1 MKTPK
6 HPSQRPAPIASPAAK
21 VIISEREI
29 DLLAAFRAMDERSQE
44 FIGRLAERQAK
55 LCPA

>member
-6 HPSQRPAPIASPAAK
+6 HPSQRPTPIASPAAE
-21 VIISEREI
+21 VIISQREV

-44 FIGRLAERQAK
+44 FIGRLAESQAE